1 MKTALIVGASGT
13 LGSAIARELFARGY
27 RVGLHYHKRKN
38 VCEKLAVELS
48 DSGLPSPLVGEPHSA
63 LQNGGV
69 RGAVCYAADFLD
81 AAAPQALATA
91 FIKDF
96 QSVDALIW
104 AAGIVKD
111 APLLTLKEDDLRAVL
126 NVDLKAFFLL
136 LKAFSRQFI
145 KQKSGAVVALSS
157 HAAVAGRAG
166 GAAYAMAQSG
176 MLSLVKSTAREWG
189 GLGIRV
195 NAVLPPFVAESAM
208 GKAASPEF
216 IDAVKAKR
224 VLKVESD
231 GALACAQL
239 VASVVENAAISGQVL
254 SADSRV
260 L

>member
-13 LGSAIARELFARGY
+13 LGRAIARELFARGF
-27 RVGLHYHKRKN
+27 RVGLHYHTRKN
-38 VCEKLAVELS
+38 VCEKLAAELTVS
-48 DSGLPSPLVGEPHSA
+48 DRAG
-63 LQNGGV
+63 
-69 RGAVCYAADFLD
+69 VCYAADFLD
-81 AAAPQALATA
+81 AAAPQALAGA

-96 QSVDALIW
+96 QRIDALVW

-176 MLSLVKSTAREWG
+176 MLALVKSTAREWG
-189 GLGIRV
+189 GLDIRV

-224 VLKVESD
+224 VLKVDAD
-231 GALACAQL
+231 GAVACAQL
-239 VASVVENAAISGQVL
+239 VAAVAESAAISGQVL

-260 L
+260 VG

>member
-1 MKTALIVGASGT
+1 MKTAIIVGASGT
-13 LGSAIARELFARGY
+13 LGSAIARELFAHGF
-27 RVGLHYHKRKN
+27 RVGLHYHTRKDA
-38 VCEKLAVELS
+38 CEKLAAELTAS
-48 DSGLPSPLVGEPHSA
+48 DRA
-63 LQNGGV
+63 
-69 RGAVCYAADFLD
+69 AVCYAADFLD

-96 QSVDALIW
+96 QRIDALVW

-224 VLKVESD
+224 VLKVDPD

-239 VASVVENAAISGQVL
+239 VAAVVENAAISGQVL

-260 L
+260 VS